1 MANIFTEIPEK
12 EPISFYKG
20 ETIVWKRTDIGAD
33 YAPSSYSMVWEASL
47 ESNGS
52 TRFSATVTES
62 GTEYTF
68 TLDDSATASY
78 TAGDYIWFLKVIQ
91 DSDSEKL
98 VIDSGKLTVKDN
110 YFATTGDTRSHAKVM
125 VDKLESLLEGK
136 ADADV
141 SSYAIAGRS
150 LNKLTVE
157 EMLKWRDYYKAE
169 YQREIQE
176 FRIGNNEGSGSI
188 VKVRFDDA
196 S

>member
-1 MANIFTEIPEK
+1 
-12 EPISFYKG
+12 
-20 ETIVWKRTDIGAD
+20 
-33 YAPSSYSMVWEASL
+33 
-47 ESNGS
+47 
-52 TRFSATVTES
+52 
-62 GTEYTF
+62 
-68 TLDDSATASY
+68 
-78 TAGDYIWFLKVIQ
+78 
-91 DSDSEKL
+91 
-98 VIDSGKLTVKDN
+98 
-110 YFATTGDTRSHAKVM
+110 M

-176 FRIGNNEGSGSI
+176 FRIGNNEGSGSV

>member
-1 MANIFTEIPEK
+1 MANLFTDTPEK

-47 ESNGS
+47 ETDGS

-68 TLDDSATASY
+68 TLADSATASY
-78 TAGDYIWFLKVIQ
+78 TAGDYFWVLKVIQ

-125 VDKLESLLEGK
+125 VDKLESLIEGK

-141 SSYAIAGRS
+141 SSYSIAGRS

-157 EMLKWRDYYKAE
+157 ELLKGLDHYKAK
-169 YQREIQE
+169 YQKEIQE

>member
-1 MANIFTEIPEK
+1 MANIFTDIPEK

-20 ETIVWKRTDIGAD
+20 ETVVWKRTDIGAD

-47 ESNGS
+47 ESDGS

-62 GTEYTF
+62 GTDYTF
-68 TLDDSATASY
+68 TLDNSSTASY
-78 TAGDYIWFLKVIQ
+78 TAGDYVWFLKVLQ
-91 DSDSEKL
+91 TSDSETL
-98 VIDSGKLTVKDN
+98 VIDSGKITVKDN

>member
-20 ETIVWKRTDIGAD
+20 ETVVWKRTDIGAD

-68 TLDDSATASY
+68 TLDNSATAGY
-78 TAGDYIWFLKVIQ
+78 TAGDYIWFLKVLQ
-91 DSDSEKL
+91 TSDSETL
-98 VIDSGKLTVKDN
+98 IIDSGKITVKDN
-110 YFATTGDTRSHAKVM
+110 FFATTTDTRSHAKIM

-141 SSYAIAGRS
+141 SSYSIAGRS

-157 EMLKWRDYYKAE
+157 ELLRWRDYYRAE
-169 YQREIQE
+169 YKQEVAE
-176 FRIGNNEGSGSI
+176 FRIGNNEGSGRV
-188 VKVRFDDA
+188 VKVQFNDI